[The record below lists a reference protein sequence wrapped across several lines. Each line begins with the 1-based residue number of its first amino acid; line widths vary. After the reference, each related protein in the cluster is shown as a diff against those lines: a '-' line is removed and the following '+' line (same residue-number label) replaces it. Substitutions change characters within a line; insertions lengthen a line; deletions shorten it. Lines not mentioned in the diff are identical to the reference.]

1 MAASPVWPSRMALVH
16 WPKLQLKN
24 IRAKT
29 FRLGIRHRTA
39 QPEAYFKPWLSDMQF
54 PVYRRDVR
62 PRPAGFRSA
71 VSRPVGFR
79 TPVFRS
85 VGLRPAVGARPSVGV
100 RLSADRR
107 PAVGARPSADLR
119 RSADG
124 RPSADLR
131 PVGLRPPVGARPSVD
146 LRPPAGA
153 RPSVDLRPPV
163 GARPSVDLRPPV
175 GARPSV
181 ELRPLVGAR
190 PSADLRRSADG
201 RPSAGL
207 RPVGLRLSLF
217 QPSLLS
223 GRAPGALSKRLDEL
237 SALVFTAVVSGLPGF
252 AVLKLEDAGLV
263 PGRLDDLGPPLPAAG
278 FSDRAALRATA
289 RSASGDNCRSPPS
302 RL

>member
-131 PVGLRPPVGARPSVD
+131 PVGLR
-146 LRPPAGA
+146 
-153 RPSVDLRPPV
+153 
-163 GARPSVDLRPPV
+163 
-175 GARPSV
+175 
-181 ELRPLVGAR
+181 
-190 PSADLRRSADG
+190 
-201 RPSAGL
+201 
-207 RPVGLRLSLF
+207 LSLF

>member
-1 MAASPVWPSRMALVH
+1 
-16 WPKLQLKN
+16 
-24 IRAKT
+24 
-29 FRLGIRHRTA
+29 
-39 QPEAYFKPWLSDMQF
+39 MQF

-146 LRPPAGA
+146 LRPP
-153 RPSVDLRPPV
+153 
-163 GARPSVDLRPPV
+163 
-175 GARPSV
+175 
-181 ELRPLVGAR
+181 VGAR

>member
-131 PVGLRPPVGARPSVD
+131 PVGLRT
-146 LRPPAGA
+146 
-153 RPSVDLRPPV
+153 PV

-175 GARPSV
+175 GARPSAD
-181 ELRPLVGAR
+181 LRPPVGAR

-237 SALVFTAVVSGLPGF
+237 SVLVFTAVDSGLPGF